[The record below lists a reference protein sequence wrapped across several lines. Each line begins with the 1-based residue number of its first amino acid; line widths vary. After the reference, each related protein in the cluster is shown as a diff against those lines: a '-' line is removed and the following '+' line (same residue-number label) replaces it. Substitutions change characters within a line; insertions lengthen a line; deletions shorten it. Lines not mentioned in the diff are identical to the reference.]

1 MAEFGE
7 LMELAMESEVPVD
20 FESMGDIEIDFDNL
34 DLDSFDLKDLTDV
47 TDIVEE
53 KLINYDGELSEN
65 STARELSE
73 KLNEVEGKKN
83 AYDTMDAEPD
93 INNPGEQVE
102 AASAATGENPL
113 PDEGSKGIDST
124 ETIEPGEGIS
134 DTEAQLGEDLQEGRK
149 NINEAVS
156 EKVGYDSMEPEEK
169 QQFKDDA
176 KRTNDKVCDSLESM
190 EGGEIDSETRQEIN
204 EASDL
209 GEENKSI
216 SDEKME
222 DLKKN
227 LKDINEKMENLNEKI
242 EKGPEEG
249 KSLSETV
256 KDIFMG
262 LVEVLKILGPI
273 FGMWF
278 MFNLISYVFSECY
291 WIPVN
296 KNCKFY
302 DKDGNELEDWS
313 KLQHTKKRMKKENT
327 QKSFYARLTFQK
339 SDNNAECA
347 CNSAAQSFLKVVANA
362 DEKDRYGTITTD
374 KDVGDPCSGSGS
386 VGTTP
391 PIACFERGAP
401 EEDERKPMCLTH
413 NTTSNVERNRRAK
426 VACGGYYKKYDCN
439 LSEMINSFAKL
450 ADMIAHTN
458 PLDLIKKIIYIIVAI
473 IAVFFVISI
482 VRYILRKKSE

>member
-7 LMELAMESEVPVD
+7 LMDLAMKSEVPVD
-20 FESMGDIEIDFDNL
+20 FESMGDIKINFETPEFEAL
-34 DLDSFDLKDLTDV
+34 DLEKLTELR
-47 TDIVEE
+47 DIIEE
-53 KLINYDGELSEN
+53 KLTNYDGELPEN
-65 STARELSE
+65 STAMELSE
-73 KLNEVEGKKN
+73 KLNKVHSDKI
-83 AYDTMDAEPD
+83 AYDKMNADPD
-93 INNPGEQVE
+93 INNAGEQVK
-102 AASAATGENPL
+102 AADAATSENPL
-113 PDEGSKGIDST
+113 PDTGGES
-124 ETIEPGEGIS
+124 IEPETESIEPETTEGGLTES
-134 DTEAQLGEDLQEGRK
+134 EAQLGEDLQRGGK
-149 NINEAVS
+149 NIKQAVT
-156 EKVGYDSMEPEEK
+156 EKVGYDSMDPEQK

-302 DKDGNELEDWS
+302 DSNGKELDDWS
-313 KLQHTKKRMKKENT
+313 KLQYTKKRMKKEDT
-327 QKSFYARLTFQK
+327 QKSFYARLTFQRR
-339 SDNNAECA
+339 DNKAECA
-347 CNSAAQSFLKVVANA
+347 CNSAADSVLKVVANA
-362 DEKDRYGTITTD
+362 NEKDRYGKIITD
-374 KDVGDPCSGSGS
+374 KGVGEPCASSKNNDDGN
-386 VGTTP
+386 T
-391 PIACFERGAP
+391 IACYKRG
-401 EEDERKPMCLTH
+401 DGDKPMCLTYDKT
-413 NTTSNVERNRRAK
+413 NDKNRRAK